1 MIFFAEKNN
10 AMSSTIKDRFIQHK
24 TGERLL
30 YVNIVL
36 IQFLSLT
43 HISFIPKD
51 TALILFMSLLLNHI
65 NITYCMVMQT
75 HSYVYLFL
83 SVIGPGWLNERGSW
97 IA

>member
-1 MIFFAEKNN
+1 MIFFVEKNN

-30 YVNIVL
+30 CVNIVL
-36 IQFLSLT
+36 IQFLSLI
-43 HISFIPKD
+43 HIGFIPKD
-51 TALILFMSLLLNHI
+51 TALILSLSLLLNHI